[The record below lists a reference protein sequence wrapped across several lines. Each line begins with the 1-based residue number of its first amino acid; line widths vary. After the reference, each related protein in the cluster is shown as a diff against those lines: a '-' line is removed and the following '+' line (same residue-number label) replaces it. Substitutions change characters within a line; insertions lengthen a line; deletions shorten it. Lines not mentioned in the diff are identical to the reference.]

1 MLSVLVVDAS
11 VLAPA
16 VGDTGADGER
26 FRARLRGE
34 QLAGPDL
41 LRLEVLSVLRHQTAA
56 GLLSQPQAERAIDD
70 LLDLPLV
77 VFPVESLLRRIWS
90 LRGNLTVYDA
100 SYVRLAETLE
110 CTLVTADRRLA
121 DAPGSRCTI
130 EVI

>member
-16 VGDTGADGER
+16 VGDTGPDGER

-41 LRLEVLSVLRHQTAA
+41 LRLEVLSVLRRQTAA

-77 VFPVESLLRRIWS
+77 VFPVESLLRRVWS

-100 SYVRLAETLE
+100 SYVTLAETLE

-121 DAPGSRCTI
+121 HAPGARCAI
-130 EVI
+130 ELI